1 VVPWIAASCSKMK
14 EKSSTLDVRAQY
26 PRCFHTGVEAS
37 VELARA
43 GAFLPQPLVGLEGA
57 GEAEGE
63 RVGVGVHGA
72 SQEVLPNAEPAV
84 PSSAAGPLRG

>member
-1 VVPWIAASCSKMK
+1 
-14 EKSSTLDVRAQY
+14 
-26 PRCFHTGVEAS
+26 
-37 VELARA
+37 
-43 GAFLPQPLVGLEGA
+43 LEGA